1 MKQLLETIIYA
12 LVDEKDEVVITEET
26 DKEGNTVFKITA
38 AQNDVGRIIGK
49 SGNTITA
56 IRRILRAYAIKL
68 NKRVTVDVL

>member
-26 DKEGNTVFKITA
+26 DREGNTVFKITA

>member
-49 SGNTITA
+49 NGNTITA

>member
-12 LVDEKDEVVITEET
+12 LVDEKDEVIISEET
-26 DKEGNTVFKITA
+26 DREGNTVFKITA

-49 SGNTITA
+49 NGNTITA

>member
-26 DKEGNTVFKITA
+26 DREGNTVFKITA

-49 SGNTITA
+49 NGNTITA